1 MAIDQDIELRR
12 AAFRGNPQGLQQ
24 RYQMTQEL
32 VDLLALQKLKSE
44 QDAIARNM
52 AAQIEQQGGTVAD
65 QLGQEMLA
73 RSKDEVVRQVGG
85 IMQNR
90 MQRQQQNMARM
101 GQQMARPQM
110 PAARPQMPGAR
121 PPMPGARPQMAMARP
136 QTARPAPP
144 MSGVAGLPT
153 PTMRMNGGGIV
164 AFASGGPPS
173 ITDKGPMAGISAVQM
188 PGDPLQD
195 STYQEAKTAYETART
210 NLEGAYNAPKDER
223 AAARTELDEY
233 MRRQAKA
240 EAERRRIEAL
250 RRLDAQQMDPE
261 KLARQRRIAALL
273 GASGKTRGYVG
284 AGFAAGDAA
293 ALEQQEAAERN
304 RLLQRQAMERGMETR
319 DIDIAKEGA
328 AAGRLAEEQAAG
340 GIRALMTSAGTFAQT
355 QANVASEKA
364 DREALIDRTNQEAQR
379 EAAEATAKAIQD
391 AIENERGNTTLLQA
405 RFNQLTSQVDAMT
418 TAFLADQ
425 EVQKLVLN
433 LRAGKPV
440 MLGGG
445 EIKTEQELIRHFRDQ
460 AKAAVMGTTTAYDK
474 LQSDLDA
481 AINRSMAPA
490 VTSRTAI

>member
-1 MAIDQDIELRR
+1 MAIDQDIELRK

-44 QDAIARNM
+44 QDAIAREM
-52 AAQIEQQGGTVAD
+52 TAQMDQKVGTVAD
-65 QLGQEMLA
+65 QLNQEMLA

-85 IMQNR
+85 IMQNQ

-110 PAARPQMPGAR
+110 PAAR

-164 AFASGGPPS
+164 AFASGDQV
-173 ITDKGPMAGISAVQM
+173 IADKGPMAGIKEVTM

-195 STYQEAKTAYETART
+195 STYQEAKTTYETARASV
-210 NLEGAYNAPKDER
+210 EGAYDAPKVER
-223 AAARTELDEY
+223 AAAREELDKY
-233 MRRQAKA
+233 MQRQAKA
-240 EAERRRIEAL
+240 AAEKRRIEAL

-319 DIDIAKEGA
+319 DIDIATEGA
-328 AAGRLAEEQAAG
+328 AAGRLAEEQAAS
-340 GIRALMTSAGTFAQT
+340 GIRSLMTSAGSFAQT
-355 QANVASEKA
+355 QANVASDAA

-379 EAAEATAKAIQD
+379 EAAQATADAIQD
-391 AIENERGNTTLLQA
+391 AIVNERENTTLLQT
-405 RFNQLTSQVDAMT
+405 RYEQITKQVDDMAA
-418 TAFLADQ
+418 AFLADQ
-425 EVQKLVLN
+425 EVQKLRID

-440 MLGGG
+440 MLNGR

-460 AKAAVMGTTTAYDK
+460 AKAAIKGSVAAYDAMQK
-474 LQSDLDA
+474 QLDD
-481 AINRSMAPA
+481 AINRSMAPP
-490 VTSRTAI
+490 VTARTAI